1 MKKRFIAVDIS
12 THQFLVQGK
21 IFFYFE
27 KIKDIN
33 IENTCNTRTEL
44 QHLIVDAE
52 KEGIL
57 KGRTLSILEI
67 YIDTS
72 DTD

>member
-1 MKKRFIAVDIS
+1 MKKRFIAVDFFS
-12 THQFLVQGK
+12 NDVLVQGK
-21 IFFYFE
+21 ISCYFD
-27 KIKDIN
+27 KRNVIQMD
-33 IENTCNTRTEL
+33 NTCDTRTQL